1 VSKFSDTLSTAL
13 EKSGVSLRQVSRDLG
28 INISALS
35 KMASGTIAPSVT
47 ALRKLC
53 GHLHPDFYYA
63 LTRDYGPDLLIAYL
77 RDCAD
82 ESGLDT
88 RNLQISLSDTDTL
101 QRFAQFPPAHVERAY
116 TLTELA
122 QHDADFDAVLESLE
136 PVALRHLAKLA
147 DTQQEA
153 LRTNTAPPK
162 QATAPHRLD

>member
-1 VSKFSDTLSTAL
+1 VSKFSETLSTAL

-35 KMASGTIAPSVT
+35 KMASGAIAPSAT

-53 GHLHPDFYYA
+53 AELHPDSYHA

-77 RDCAD
+77 RDCAE
-82 ESGLDT
+82 ESGLDI

-101 QRFAQFPPAHVERAY
+101 QRFAQFPPAHIERAY
-116 TLTELA
+116 NLTELA

-136 PVALRHLAKLA
+136 PVALRHLGKLYDEQENARRAQAK
-147 DTQQEA
+147 
-153 LRTNTAPPK
+153 
-162 QATAPHRLD
+162 